1 MQLPHFGILECFGA
15 RHAAVEARASCLQR
29 LCRRATPRVIS
40 TPLCQTTHCVLEG
53 RGPVCASM
61 HRTVF
66 ALSCWLCCFV
76 VQLQAQWV
84 QQQIVLKPGWN
95 AVFLEVDP
103 TPEECDALFAGL
115 PVESVWDF
123 NRQSDSAQFIQDPTT
138 LIPGAPGWLTWLPS
152 THPLASQV
160 NLFILRDGRPYLIK
174 LADNAQSVT
183 WTVTGKPSLRGI
195 TWQAGAVNFVGFHV
209 TATQSPSF
217 ASLFAG
223 ETGLSGQPVYFLDPA
238 GVWKPFT
245 DLASA
250 RPLPGAAY
258 WVRCQSPATRS
269 ATIAVDPG
277 SREGLLFGR
286 DAVEQSLR
294 VRNTSAAPRNI
305 TLRLLASASPP
316 AGQPPLAGT
325 VPLEYRDADYAQ
337 AQFDWKP
344 LTNTLSFS
352 SLPPGAEWNVR
363 LGVRRSALPAA
374 AAGHYQSLV
383 EVSDDLGARWL
394 IPVSAEAA
402 STSAPAGPLQLSS
415 GGATNA
421 GAGLWIGE
429 AVINAVS
436 QPAHPGDPVLTRPAA
451 GDFSFRLILH
461 VDGGGTARLLQH
473 VFLVRKPPTFKPD
486 PANPGFNI
494 LDQAA
499 RTVVVTDETLIPQI
513 IGSAGIIGRR
523 ISSAAFGFKNPI
535 VLTGSGG
542 TKTCAITLDYNHP
555 LNPFKH
561 VYHPDH
567 NNLDERFEQTLP
579 EGKEAF
585 TVTRSLSLEF
595 TTEDPLGLNPPG
607 WGDTELGGTYRETMS
622 GLHRN
627 TIHIAGSFRLVR
639 VARVGTLNDAANA
652 GLASTGQ

>member
-1 MQLPHFGILECFGA
+1 MKTFSLRLAINFVAADVRRLTLQRTNEVRASFRRLLLFRSAKRDSLRRIIALSFVLVALPPL
-15 RHAAVEARASCLQR
+15 ARAQW
-29 LCRRATPRVIS
+29 TQ
-40 TPLCQTTHCVLEG
+40 QTI
-53 RGPVCASM
+53 
-61 HRTVF
+61 
-66 ALSCWLCCFV
+66 
-76 VQLQAQWV
+76 Q
-84 QQQIVLKPGWN
+84 LKPGWN
-95 AVFLEVDP
+95 AVFLEVN
-103 TPEECDALFAGL
+103 PEPQQCDALFAGL

-174 LADNAQSVT
+174 LADNAQFTT
-183 WTVTGKPSLRGI
+183 WTVTGRPSLRGI
-195 TWQAGAVNFVGFHV
+195 IWQAGAVNFVGFRV
-209 TATQSPSF
+209 AAATSPSF

-223 ETGLSGQPVYFLDPA
+223 ETGLAGQPVYSLDPA

-269 ATIAVDPG
+269 ATIGVDPG

-286 DAVEQSLR
+286 DAAEQSLR
-294 VRNTSAAPRNI
+294 VRNTSATPRNI
-305 TLRLLASASPP
+305 TLRLLASATPP
-316 AGQPPLAGT
+316 AGQPPLAGA
-325 VPLEYRDADYAQ
+325 VPLEYRDANFAQ

-344 LTNTLSFS
+344 LTNTLDFAA
-352 SLPPGAEWNVR
+352 LPPGAEWNVR
-363 LGVRRSALPAA
+363 LGVRRSASPAA
-374 AAGHYQSLV
+374 AVGHYQSLV

-394 IPVSAEAA
+394 IPVSAEGA
-402 STSAPAGPLQLSS
+402 STSAPTGPLQLSS

-436 QPAHPGDPVLTRPAA
+436 QPAHPGDPVLTRPAG

-461 VDGGGTARLLQH
+461 VDANSTARLLQH

-486 PANPGFNI
+486 PANPGLNI

-499 RTVVVTDETLIPQI
+499 RTVVVTDEALIPQI

-535 VLTGSGG
+535 ALTGSDG
-542 TKTCAITLDYNHP
+542 TNTCAITLDYNHP

-561 VYHPDH
+561 IYHPDH
-567 NNLDERFEQTLP
+567 NNLDERFELTLP
-579 EGKEAF
+579 EGKESF
-585 TVTRSLSLEF
+585 TINRKVTLEF
-595 TTEDPLGLNPPG
+595 TGADPLGLNPPG
-607 WGDTELGGTYRETMS
+607 WGDTELGGTYRETMT

-627 TIHIAGSFRLVR
+627 TIHIAGNFRLVR

-652 GLASTGQ
+652 GLASTRQ

>member
-1 MQLPHFGILECFGA
+1 MQLPLFGILECFGVGRA
-15 RHAAVEARASCLQR
+15 PLGARASCPQR
-29 LCRRATPRVIS
+29 LRRPATPRVIS
-40 TPLCQTTHCVLEG
+40 TPLGQPTCCGLEG
-53 RGPVCASM
+53 RAPVAALARWILVALVGLIC
-61 HRTVF
+61 VF
-66 ALSCWLCCFV
+66 ADRA
-76 VQLQAQWV
+76 QAQWV

-123 NRQSDSAQFIQDPTT
+123 NRQSDSAQFIQDPTS
-138 LIPGAPGWLTWLPS
+138 LIPGAAGWLTWLPS
-152 THPLASQV
+152 THPLASRA
-160 NLFILRDGRPYLIK
+160 NLFILRDGRPYLVK
-174 LADNAQSVT
+174 LADTAQSLT

-209 TATQSPSF
+209 TAAPSPSF
-217 ASLFAG
+217 ANLFAG
-223 ETGLSGQPVYFLDPA
+223 EGGLAGQPVYALDPV
-238 GVWKPFT
+238 GVWRPFT
-245 DLASA
+245 DLTAA
-250 RPLPGAAY
+250 RPLPGAGY

-286 DAVEQSLR
+286 DAAEQSLR
-294 VRNTSAAPRNI
+294 VRNTSAAARNI
-305 TLRLLASASPP
+305 TLRLLASAPPP
-316 AGQPPLAGT
+316 AGQPPLAGA
-325 VPLEYRDADYAQ
+325 VALEYRDAKYAQ

-344 LTNTLSFS
+344 LTNTLSFA
-352 SLPPGAEWNVR
+352 SLLPGAEWNVR

-374 AAGHYQSLV
+374 AVGHYQSLI
-383 EVSDDLGARWL
+383 EVTDDLGARWL

-436 QPAHPGDPVLTRPAA
+436 QPAHPGDPALTRPTG

-461 VDGGGTARLLQH
+461 VDGDGTARLLQH
-473 VFLVRKPPTFKPD
+473 VFLVRKAPTFKPD

-494 LDQAA
+494 PDQPA
-499 RTVVVTDETLIPQI
+499 RTVVVTDEALIPQI

-523 ISSAAFGFKNPI
+523 ISSAAFGFKSPV
-535 VLTGSGG
+535 VLTGGGG
-542 TKTCAITLDYNHP
+542 TNTCAIALDYNHP

-561 VYHPDH
+561 IYHPDH

-579 EGKEAF
+579 EGKESF

-607 WGDTELGGTYRETMS
+607 WGDTEVGGTYRETIT

-627 TIHIAGSFRLVR
+627 TIHIAGNFRLVR